1 MQPSTRTRRRRPD
14 RGEHLG
20 KPRGLLAPRVQAVGP
35 EPFGIVAI
43 DPAKARS
50 SWLLADFYGRVLVPL
65 TAVEHTRSGFDAA
78 IAHLKRPVAEHGLR
92 DTIVAIEQTG
102 SYHRPVKRAFAAAG
116 FDTRIVHPSVS
127 RHYRQAAAYDTK
139 TDATD
144 TEAGIFRAAINGFGL
159 QEPPRDPTYA
169 ALQFWARHR
178 RDLVQ
183 KETLLRCQILEHVEA
198 CLPGYARCFDDLF
211 ETRFGMV
218 VPRHYASPAAVAA
231 AGVEGLRRL
240 ARLGRARVQRPT
252 LLRILGWARDAASAD
267 PDAELHRARA
277 IALDDDRINKRK
289 QIHSCERDL
298 VAQLVR
304 TPYVRLLALPGLNVI
319 AAGELAGEVGPM
331 AHYATARVIT
341 GQAGL
346 FPRRYQ
352 SDRVDLSSGRLAR
365 RGNRRLRRALLQAAD
380 TLVRCNDHF
389 GALAARW
396 RAAGKDPREVHVRVA
411 GRLARIAFRMVGDG
425 GGYDHPACR
434 GPEHALEKLADF
446 HVKHNIDEDVMR
458 TNLERAAAQLPPP
471 SGRPAAAAP
480 GEAAGGGPRRAP
492 SAGSS
497 PASGDGPP
505 PARPGRGRGP
515 KALSAIL
522 PEWLKRLGGEAAQ
535 VRESALSGETP

>member
-1 MQPSTRTRRRRPD
+1 MQPGTRTRRRRPD

-20 KPRGLLAPRVQAVGP
+20 KPHGLLAPRVQAVGP
-35 EPFGIVAI
+35 EHFGIVAI

-50 SWLLADFYGRVLVPL
+50 YWLLADFYGRVLIPL
-65 TAVEHTRSGFDAA
+65 TPVEHTRSGFDAA
-78 IAHLKRPVAEHGLR
+78 IDQLKRAIAEHDLR
-92 DTIVAIEQTG
+92 DTIVAVEQTG

-116 FDTRIVHPSVS
+116 FDTRVVHPSVS
-127 RHYRQAAAYDTK
+127 RHYRQAADYDTK

-178 RDLVQ
+178 RDLVR
-183 KETLLRCQILEHVEA
+183 KEALLRCQILEHVEA
-198 CLPGYARCFDDLF
+198 CLPGYARRFDDLF
-211 ETRFGMV
+211 ETQFGML
-218 VPRHYASPAAVAA
+218 VPRRYASPAAVAA

-252 LLRILGWARDAASAD
+252 LLRILGRARDAASAD

-277 IALDDDRINKRK
+277 IALDDDRIHKRK

-298 VAQLVR
+298 VAQLVQ
-304 TPYVRLLALPGLNVI
+304 TPYVRLLALPGLHVVT
-319 AAGELAGEVGPM
+319 AGELAGEAGPM

-341 GQAGL
+341 GRAGL

-352 SDRVDLSSGRLAR
+352 SDRLDLSSGRLAR
-365 RGNRRLRRALLQAAD
+365 RGNRRLRRAPLQAAD

-425 GGYDHPACR
+425 GGYGHPACR

-446 HVKHNIDEDVMR
+446 HVKHNTDEDMMR
-458 TNLERAAAQLPPP
+458 TNLERAAAQLPPR
-471 SGRPAAAAP
+471 SGRAAADAP
-480 GEAAGGGPRRAP
+480 REAAGGGPRRAP
-492 SAGSS
+492 SAGTA
-497 PASGDGPP
+497 PASGDVPP

-522 PEWLKRLGGEAAQ
+522 PELLKRLGGEAAK
-535 VRESALSGETP
+535 VLESAMSGETP